1 MLSPARVWALG
12 MPAYVITEID
22 WHDEKKANEYRTL
35 FGPALEKFGGKT
47 LAVQGPPVV
56 LDGTWKPSRVVLLE
70 FPTMEAV
77 HAWYNSPEYA
87 PVLAL
92 RRDGAKT
99 NRVAIERP

>member
-1 MLSPARVWALG
+1 

-56 LDGTWKPSRVVLLE
+56 LDGSWKPSRVVLLE
-70 FPTMEAV
+70 FPSMDAV
-77 HAWYNSPEYA
+77 RAWYDSPEYA
-87 PVLAL
+87 PILAL
-92 RRDGAKT
+92 RHEAART
-99 NRVAIERP
+99 NMIAIERP